1 LGRAASGQNQNMPHP
16 TAVVAAA
23 VYGSS
28 IAAHL
33 AAEKYRR
40 EHPVPTASEW
50 ARMWQVANTRERAIM
65 TRWSQRWTYPK
76 GDERTAMDH
85 LMYRA
90 LREPQMQARIA
101 HLEHAVGIGG
111 TTPGPDS
118 RP

>member
-1 LGRAASGQNQNMPHP
+1 MPHP

-50 ARMWQVANTRERAIM
+50 ARMWQVANARERAIM
-65 TRWSQRWTYPK
+65 
-76 GDERTAMDH
+76 D
-85 LMYRA
+85 A
-90 LREPQMQARIA
+90 LVAALDLPQ
-101 HLEHAVGIGG
+101 G
-111 TTPGPDS
+111 
-118 RP
+118 